1 MSDRH
6 FGGFSRNACGRAA
19 GRNREAAFSVERDQ
33 PPARRVLRDPPYGD
47 QSRERSLIRQER
59 CTGFVLDLANLS
71 APERTYED
79 GAMGCSGL
87 SAPVLADL
95 QNR

>member
-33 PPARRVLRDPPYGD
+33 PLLGAC
-47 QSRERSLIRQER
+47 SEIRP
-59 CTGFVLDLANLS
+59 TAIN
-71 APERTYED
+71 PENGR
-79 GAMGCSGL
+79 
-87 SAPVLADL
+87 
-95 QNR
+95 